1 MKRAI
6 ALLLTVTVLAG
17 CKAEIDHAETVTR
30 NGLIYKY
37 GDTDPFSGLVLNIP
51 AGLPGISAFCNSQI
65 EKGRQNGKSE
75 CFYNE
80 QKVYEVEYLA
90 GRKNGAERV
99 LDSKT
104 GEKVS
109 IKSWKNGYQDGLE
122 ERYWKGNIIHKLE
135 YKNGK
140 RDGEEVRWSDDG
152 KTILAKL
159 KWHAGNKQDGFEE
172 DYNGK
177 SSYLNGKLHGVQLKY
192 IRPIATKEKQVSS
205 EVTYDNGT
213 AISGWYRDFNRIDG
227 TLTQEF
233 KLVQSARAGDE
244 SFWSKY
250 PGKLVPEGLV
260 FNYSSQTGKLIGEE
274 FWSNGVKIKHTS
286 IYGAHDGEGFSY
298 NILDTAAPY
307 ERYKE
312 VSKSEYMA
320 YGTLAATPPS
330 SINADPSSVVNKDNC
345 LDTWIAA
352 YRKEIGDEAMIVS
365 GQIDEWNQW
374 CDEGQLP

>member
-1 MKRAI
+1 MKRSI

-17 CKAEIDHAETVTR
+17 CKVEIDHAETVTR

-37 GDTDPFSGLVLNIP
+37 GDTDPFTGLVLNIP
-51 AGLPGISAFCNSQI
+51 VGLPGISALCNSLI

-80 QKVYEVEYLA
+80 QKVYEAEYLA

-109 IKSWKNGYQDGLE
+109 IKSWKNDYQDGLE

-140 RDGEEVRWSDDG
+140 RDGEEIRWSDDG

-159 KWHAGNKQDGFEE
+159 TWHAGNKQDGFEE

-213 AISGWYRDFNRIDG
+213 AISGWFRDINRIDG

-233 KLVQSARAGDE
+233 KLVQSGRAGDE

-260 FNYSSQTGKLIGEE
+260 FNYDPQTGKLIGEE
-274 FWSNGVKIKHTS
+274 FWSNGVQIKHTS
-286 IYGAHDGEGFSY
+286 IYGAHDDEEFSY

-307 ERYKE
+307 ERYKK
-312 VSKSEYMA
+312 VPKAEYMA
-320 YGTLAATPPS
+320 YGALNATPAS
-330 SINADPSSVVNKDNC
+330 SINADPSSVVTKDNC
-345 LDTWIAA
+345 LDAWIAA
-352 YRKEIGDEAMIVS
+352 YRKEVGDEAMIVS

-374 CDEGQLP
+374 CDEGKRP

>member
-51 AGLPGISAFCNSQI
+51 AGLPGVSALCNSLI

-159 KWHAGNKQDGFEE
+159 TWRAGNKQDGFEE

-177 SSYLNGKLHGVQLKY
+177 SIYLNGKLHGVQVKY

-213 AISGWYRDFNRIDG
+213 AISGWFRDIDKING

-233 KLVQSARAGDE
+233 KLVQSPRAGNE
-244 SFWSKY
+244 SFWSHY
-250 PGKLVPEGLV
+250 PGKLVPEGRVLMH
-260 FNYSSQTGKLIGEE
+260 NAQTGELIGEE
-274 FWSNGVKIKHTS
+274 IWSNGEKIKYKSTYGANGGEESSHYILDTTAS
-286 IYGAHDGEGFSY
+286 YEKYKQVPISEYMIYGATLPNSELTDHCLGE
-298 NILDTAAPY
+298 
-307 ERYKE
+307 
-312 VSKSEYMA
+312 
-320 YGTLAATPPS
+320 
-330 SINADPSSVVNKDNC
+330 
-345 LDTWIAA
+345 WIAA
-352 YRKEIGDEAMIVS
+352 YRKEVGNEAVIMNA
-365 GQIDEWNQW
+365 QMNEWNDW
-374 CDEGQLP
+374 CSEGRFP

>member
-51 AGLPGISAFCNSQI
+51 AGLPGVSALCNSLI

-90 GRKNGAERV
+90 GRKNGEERV

-122 ERYWKGNIIHKLE
+122 ERYWKGNIVHKVE

-140 RDGEEVRWSDDG
+140 RDGEEIRWSDDG
-152 KTILAKL
+152 TTILAKL
-159 KWHAGNKQDGFEE
+159 TWLAGNKQDGFEE

-177 SSYLNGKLHGVQLKY
+177 SSYLNGKLHGVQVKY
-192 IRPIATKEKQVSS
+192 IRPIGTKKKYISS
-205 EVTYDNGT
+205 EVKYDNGT
-213 AISGWYRDFNRIDG
+213 AISGWFRDINRIDG

-260 FNYSSQTGKLIGEE
+260 FNYDSQTGKLIGEE
-274 FWSNGVKIKHTS
+274 FWSNGVQIKHTS
-286 IYGAHDGEGFSY
+286 IYGVHDDEELSY

-307 ERYKE
+307 ERYKK
-312 VSKSEYMA
+312 VSKAEYMA
-320 YGTLAATPPS
+320 YGTSTATTPS
-330 SINADPSSVVNKDNC
+330 SINADPSSVATKDNC
-345 LDTWIAA
+345 LDAWIAA
-352 YRKEIGDEAMIVS
+352 YRKEVGDEAMIVS